1 MAQNYKVRLKRWN
14 GTDFDVLN
22 LSSQNILMNSGTNV
36 ETAINSKPSINDSS
50 ATSSSVWSGEK
61 TQTELTSVSTN
72 AKPRIATVSLS
83 STWSGSGP
91 YTQTVTIAGQTI
103 TAKTK
108 VDVQPNSTVIT
119 NMMNNNVYSL
129 YIENN
134 NGTLTAYAVGGK
146 TSTSLSLQ
154 VSLVEVQ

>member
-22 LSSQNILMNSGTNV
+22 LSSQNILMDSGINV

-72 AKPRIATVSLS
+72 VKPRIATVTLS
-83 STWSGSGP
+83 STWSGAGP

-119 NMMNNNVYSL
+119 NMMNNSVYSL

-146 TSTSLSLQ
+146 PSTSLSLQ

>member
-22 LSSQNILMNSGTNV
+22 LSSQNILMDSGVNA

-61 TQTELTSVSTN
+61 TQNELTN
-72 AKPRIATVSLS
+72 AKPRIATVTLS
-83 STWSGSGP
+83 STWSGAGP

-108 VDVQPNSTVIT
+108 VDVQPDSTVIT

>member
-1 MAQNYKVRLKRWN
+1 MNCS
-14 GTDFDVLN
+14 
-22 LSSQNILMNSGTNV
+22 LST
-36 ETAINSKPSINDSS
+36 SIIS
-50 ATSSSVWSGEK
+50 ASSSSVWSGEK

-108 VDVQPNSTVIT
+108 VDVQPDSTVIT

>member
-1 MAQNYKVRLKRWN
+1 M
-14 GTDFDVLN
+14 D
-22 LSSQNILMNSGTNV
+22 SGTNV
-36 ETAINSKPSINDSS
+36 ETAINNKPSINDSS
-50 ATSSSVWSGEK
+50 ATASSVWSGQK

-72 AKPRIATVSLS
+72 AKPRVATITLS

-103 TAKTK
+103 TNKTK
-108 VDVQPNSTVIT
+108 VDIQPNATVIT
-119 NMMNNNVYSL
+119 NMMNNGVYSL
-129 YIENN
+129 YVENN